1 MACCWLSTGESP
13 GDNAAARVAS
23 RDDLIQHTYW
33 ICTPQGQHGSTSA
46 CRLYV
51 DRPDSNPSFF
61 FFPIWEGSFSL
72 LECWNSINH
81 FTQPLP
87 PPLLNIEPKGLQTPS
102 TYSPAKPHPS
112 HSFIK
117 KVLRFYSR
125 YLVKTKPVKIPAR
138 RGEGLI
144 KPALSGVLLF

>member
-1 MACCWLSTGESP
+1 MPQPESHLP
-13 GDNAAARVAS
+13 S
-23 RDDLIQHTYW
+23 SDDLIQHTYW
-33 ICTPQGQHGSTSA
+33 ICTPKGQHGSTSA

-61 FFPIWEGSFSL
+61 FLIWEGSFSP

-81 FTQPLP
+81 FNQSLP
-87 PPLLNIEPKGLQTPS
+87 SLLLNIEPKDLQMPS

-117 KVLRFYSR
+117 KVLHFYYG
-125 YLVKTKPVKIPAR
+125 YLLKTKPVKIPVQ
-138 RGEGLI
+138 RGEGLM
-144 KPALSGVLLF
+144 KLALS